1 MARGKQQLNLTIGDN
16 INKKMGELE
25 ITTAELA
32 EYLGITRQAL
42 EGYIKGISKP
52 PADKLLLLA
61 DKLQC
66 STDYLLGRET
76 YSKPENLA
84 ITAAECGLSEETALA
99 LKYLYDNGETPT
111 GKASGG
117 MYDAESL
124 AKLNRRAI
132 HFINLVFESEFPRVV
147 KVMNRPVFER
157 TPLDNIFTLMDRY
170 VTAKQDG
177 SSNLTILKSGDFPE
191 MYSPSEIMRTM
202 RLFDI
207 RDSLESL
214 AEQYDSQKQEG

>member
-61 DKLQC
+61 EKLQC

-76 YSKPENLA
+76 YSKPENLG

-99 LKYLYDNGETPT
+99 LKYLYDNGDTPT

-157 TPLDNIFTLMDRY
+157 TRLDNIFTLMDRY
-170 VTAKQDG
+170 VTAKQDTYDNVSIVDSEG
-177 SSNLTILKSGDFPE
+177 IPEFYPMKTIV
-191 MYSPSEIMRTM
+191 RTTRM
-202 RLFDI
+202 LDI

-214 AEQYDSQKQEG
+214 AEQYDGQKQEG